1 MEGECQRAEQAVE
14 VRCLCGAGKRESEG
28 QAGMSAAMTPRPHAE
43 VIKAWADGAE
53 VEFHN
58 PQTFEPGRWVACDFP
73 TWRWDC
79 LYRVKEVAE

>member
-1 MEGECQRAEQAVE
+1 MVAAIS
-14 VRCLCGAGKRESEG
+14 AGSAQNAHRGPKTEPTGWIE
-28 QAGMSAAMTPRPHAE
+28 AMSIVTTPRPHAE

-58 PQTFEPGRWVACDFP
+58 PQTFEPGRWVVCDFP

-79 LYRVKEVAE
+79 LYRVKEVVE

>member
-1 MEGECQRAEQAVE
+1 MSE
-14 VRCLCGAGKRESEG
+14 V
-28 QAGMSAAMTPRPHAE
+28 MTPRPHAE
-43 VIKAWADGAE
+43 VIKAWADGAM

-58 PQTFEPGRWVACDFP
+58 PQTFEPGWWVVCDFP

>member
-1 MEGECQRAEQAVE
+1 
-14 VRCLCGAGKRESEG
+14 
-28 QAGMSAAMTPRPHAE
+28 MTPRPHAE

-58 PQTFEPGRWVACDFP
+58 PQTFEPGRWVNCDFP

-79 LYRVKEVAE
+79 LYRVKEVSE